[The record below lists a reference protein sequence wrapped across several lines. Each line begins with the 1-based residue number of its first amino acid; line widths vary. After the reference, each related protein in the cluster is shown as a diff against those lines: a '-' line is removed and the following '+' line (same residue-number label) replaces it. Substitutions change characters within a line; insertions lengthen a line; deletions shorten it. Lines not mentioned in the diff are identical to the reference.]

1 MKDGGYNSYHILRQ
15 YSTYV
20 ELLVVT
26 ALSWLVRCLELLNFR
41 VDVVDLG
48 AHVVEHLLLELF
60 YLFRL

>member
-1 MKDGGYNSYHILRQ
+1 MKDRGYNSYHILRQ

-26 ALSWLVRCLELLNFR
+26 ALSRLVCGLKFLNFR
-41 VDVVDLG
+41 VDVVNLS
-48 AHVVEHLLLELF
+48 AYVVEHLFLELF

>member
-1 MKDGGYNSYHILRQ
+1 MKDRGYNSYHILRQ

-26 ALSWLVRCLELLNFR
+26 ALSRLVCGLKFLNFR
-41 VDVVDLG
+41 VDVVDLS
-48 AHVVEHLLLELF
+48 AYVVEHLLLELF

>member
-1 MKDGGYNSYHILRQ
+1 MKEGSHNSYHILRQ

-26 ALSWLVRCLELLNFR
+26 ALSRLVCGLKFLNFR
-41 VDVVDLG
+41 VDVVNLS
-48 AHVVEHLLLELF
+48 AYVVEHLLLELF